1 VLVNA
6 VVGVMCGQAK
16 IEICKYRELGMCCT
30 EGSITFDW
38 AIEKS
43 GFVCGEDVW
52 IRGSVQNDSKHT
64 VACCTVTFYMVGLVT
79 TA

>member
-1 VLVNA
+1 
-6 VVGVMCGQAK
+6 
-16 IEICKYRELGMCCT
+16 MCCT

-38 AIEKS
+38 TIEKS

-64 VACCTVTFYMVGLVT
+64 VSCSSVIFYMVRL
-79 TA
+79 